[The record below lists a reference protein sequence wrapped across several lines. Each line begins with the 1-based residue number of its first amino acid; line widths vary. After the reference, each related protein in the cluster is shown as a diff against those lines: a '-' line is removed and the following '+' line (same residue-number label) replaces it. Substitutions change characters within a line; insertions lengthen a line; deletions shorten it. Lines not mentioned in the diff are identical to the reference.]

1 MANKQ
6 CIIHGV
12 FVGCVLLHAV
22 TPYPK
27 HKGITLYL
35 EHNQVKNFTKTSL
48 KYIHWIKLMNY
59 SCCKWMPSYVYK
71 TVASRHQNKHM

>member
-1 MANKQ
+1 MIMANKQ

-48 KYIHWIKLMNY
+48 KYIH
-59 SCCKWMPSYVYK
+59 
-71 TVASRHQNKHM
+71 

>member
-1 MANKQ
+1 MMMANKQ

-12 FVGCVLLHAV
+12 FVGCVLLHDV

-48 KYIHWIKLMNY
+48 KYIH
-59 SCCKWMPSYVYK
+59 
-71 TVASRHQNKHM
+71 